1 MNPTA
6 FLFPGQGSQ
15 YVGMGRD
22 LYESFPAARD
32 RFELADERLGFVLSK
47 TMFGT
52 EASAEDAAESLKQ
65 TDITQPALYVHS
77 MAVAAVLEER
87 GLKPDMA
94 AGHSLGEYSA
104 LAASGAIDF
113 EAGLEIVHLRGRLMA
128 KAGEQRRG
136 MMAAILGLAD
146 DDVQQ
151 VCVDATEA
159 PDSVVNAA
167 NFNSPGQVVISGDPE
182 AVKHAMELATK
193 RGAKRAVALPVSG
206 AFHSPL
212 MEYARDGLAEGL
224 LQLEIRPPACPV
236 YLNVTAAP
244 SVEPKEIR
252 ARLLEQLTAPVRW
265 SQTLVC
271 MQSDGA
277 ERFIEVGAGNVLSG
291 LVKRT
296 LGRGVGVFTA
306 GRADE
311 VESLAVPSAS

>member
-22 LYESFPAARD
+22 LYERFPAARD
-32 RFELADERLGFVLSK
+32 CFNMADERLGFVLSK

-65 TDITQPALYVHS
+65 THITQPALYVHS
-77 MAVAAVLEER
+77 MAVAKVLAEQ
-87 GLKPDMA
+87 GLRPDMT

-113 EAGLEIVHLRGRLMA
+113 EAGLDIVHLRGRLMA
-128 KAGEQRRG
+128 MAGEHRRG

-151 VCVDATEA
+151 VCLDATDA
-159 PDSVVNAA
+159 PGSVVNAA

-182 AVKHAMELATK
+182 AVERAMELAK
-193 RGAKRAVALPVSG
+193 ERGAKRVVALPVSG

-224 LQLEIRPPACPV
+224 LQLEIRTPACPV

-244 SVEPKEIR
+244 SVEPEEIR
-252 ARLLEQLTAPVRW
+252 MRLLEQLTAPVRW
-265 SQTLVC
+265 SQTLVR

-277 ERFIEVGAGNVLSG
+277 ERYIEVGAGNVLSG
-291 LVKRT
+291 LAKRT
-296 LGRGVGVFTA
+296 LGRGVAVIAAGTA
-306 GRADE
+306 EE
-311 VESLAVPSAS
+311 VESLVVPSAS